1 MSKERKG
8 IILAGGTG
16 SRLFPLTSAISKQ
29 LLPVYDKPM
38 IYYPLTTLMLS
49 GIRNILIISTP
60 HDKPLFEKLLG
71 NGEDWGII
79 IKYEVQPNPDGLA
92 QAFIIGEK
100 FIGDSNCALI
110 LGDNLFYGENLVKK
124 LENAYFRNTSTLF
137 AYQVNDPSRYGVV
150 SFDSKKNAL
159 NIEEKPSNPKSNYA
173 ITGLYFYENSVIEL
187 AKSLSPSSRGELE
200 ITDINNY
207 FLRQKMLN
215 VEVLGRGMAWL
226 DTGTFDS
233 LQEASSFIRTLEHRQ
248 GLQVGS
254 PEEIAW
260 RKKWI
265 SDEHLSKLATI
276 QISSNYGKYLLKLLN
291 SN

>member
-16 SRLFPLTSAISKQ
+16 TRLYPLTAAVSKQ

-38 IYYPLTTLMLS
+38 IYYPLSTLMLS
-49 GIRNILIISTP
+49 GIRDILIISTP
-60 HDKPLFEKLLG
+60 HDQPLFKKLLG
-71 NGEDWGII
+71 DGNKLGIS
-79 IKYEVQPNPDGLA
+79 IKYEIQEKPEGLA

-100 FIGDSNCALI
+100 FIGSSDCALI

-124 LENAYFRNTSTLF
+124 LGNANNRDISTLF

-150 SFDSKKNAL
+150 AFNKQNKAL
-159 NIEEKPSNPKSNYA
+159 NIEEKPSEPKSNFA
-173 ITGLYFYENSVIEL
+173 ITGLYFYENSVIEV
-187 AKSLSPSSRGELE
+187 AKSLLPSSRDELE
-200 ITDINNY
+200 ITDVNNY
-207 FLRQKMLN
+207 FLNQKRLA
-215 VEVLGRGMAWL
+215 VEVLGRGMAWI

-233 LQEASSFIRTLEHRQ
+233 LLEAGTFIKTLEQRQ

-265 SDEHLSKLATI
+265 DNEDFIKLGESQFT
-276 QISSNYGKYLLKLLN
+276 SNYGKYLIKLLKN
-291 SN
+291 K

>member
-1 MSKERKG
+1 
-8 IILAGGTG
+8 
-16 SRLFPLTSAISKQ
+16 
-29 LLPVYDKPM
+29 
-38 IYYPLTTLMLS
+38 MLS

>member
-1 MSKERKG
+1 MPKERKG

-16 SRLFPLTSAISKQ
+16 SRLFPLTAAISKQ

-71 NGEDWGII
+71 NGEDWGISI
-79 IKYEVQPNPDGLA
+79 SYEIQPNPDGLA
-92 QAFIIGEK
+92 QAFIIGER
-100 FIGDSNCALI
+100 FIGDSSCALI

-124 LENAYFRNTSTLF
+124 LENAYCQDTSTLF

-150 SFDSKKNAL
+150 SFDNNQSAL
-159 NIEEKPSNPKSNYA
+159 DIEEKPSKPKSNYA

-207 FLRQKMLN
+207 FLGQKKLN

-265 SDEHLSKLATI
+265 SDEHLEKLATI
-276 QISSNYGKYLLKLLN
+276 QMSSNYGQYLLKLLN
-291 SN
+291 KK